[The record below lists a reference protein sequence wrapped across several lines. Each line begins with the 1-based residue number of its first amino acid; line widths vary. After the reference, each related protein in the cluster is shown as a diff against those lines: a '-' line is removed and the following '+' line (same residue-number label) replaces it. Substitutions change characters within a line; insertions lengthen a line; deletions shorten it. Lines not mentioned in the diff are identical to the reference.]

1 MDRHVDFIGYLHIAQ
16 SALVVLGALAVFL
29 LMAGGGMLSGE
40 PNAIFITTTIGIIIS
55 FLLFIWAVP
64 GFIAG
69 YGLLKRRSWGW
80 ALGLVM
86 GFFDL
91 FNVPLGTLLGAY
103 TFWALLRNK
112 AQAEFNRTPR
122 STNQP

>member
-16 SALVVLGALAVFL
+16 SILILLGAAVLFL
-29 LMAGGGMLSGE
+29 IMAGSGMLAGE
-40 PNAIFITTTIGIIIS
+40 PNTFFVTTTIGTILAF
-55 FLLFIWAVP
+55 FLGVWAIP

-69 YGLLKRRSWGW
+69 YGLLRRRSWGW
-80 ALGLVM
+80 GLGLIM

-103 TFWALLRNK
+103 TFWTLLRDK
-112 AQAEFNRTPR
+112 AKDEFN
-122 STNQP
+122 QH